1 MYFFYHIELLFE
13 HSLVYFIIRCYVSTK
28 KYIIWIKNANKGDFM
43 PDNKNSIRIS
53 ILEKSF
59 NYMER
64 FLPLSIGKDYDE
76 TFANFMGYINKE
88 KTKTSS
94 SIELEALDD
103 AVNKVESLSYEEIV
117 EIVEMIS

>member
-1 MYFFYHIELLFE
+1 
-13 HSLVYFIIRCYVSTK
+13 
-28 KYIIWIKNANKGDFM
+28 M

-64 FLPLSIGKDYDE
+64 FLPLSI
-76 TFANFMGYINKE
+76 
-88 KTKTSS
+88 
-94 SIELEALDD
+94 EL
-103 AVNKVESLSYEEIV
+103 LSYEEIV

>member
-1 MYFFYHIELLFE
+1 
-13 HSLVYFIIRCYVSTK
+13 
-28 KYIIWIKNANKGDFM
+28 M

-94 SIELEALDD
+94 SAELEALDD
-103 AVNKVESLSYEEIV
+103 AVKKVESLSYEEIA